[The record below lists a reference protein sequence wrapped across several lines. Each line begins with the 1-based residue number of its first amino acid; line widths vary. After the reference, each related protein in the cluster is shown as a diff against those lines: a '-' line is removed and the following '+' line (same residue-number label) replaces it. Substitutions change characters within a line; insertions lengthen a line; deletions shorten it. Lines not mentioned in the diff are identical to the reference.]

1 MGEGVEEKEALAL
14 GVSPEGRAV
23 LEGVGVLV
31 GLALLEEEKEALAEM
46 LGLGEALAPLEM
58 EPVGEW
64 EPVRELLR
72 VAVMEPVPEKEGV

>member
-31 GLALLEEEKEALAEM
+31 GLALVEEEKEALAEM
-46 LGLGEALAPLEM
+46 LGL
-58 EPVGEW
+58 
-64 EPVRELLR
+64 
-72 VAVMEPVPEKEGV
+72 